1 MTKKKKNFYGVRVRF
16 CTSAWQFFARRH
28 GRSTSFKATSCNSD
42 MQRHPSKC
50 ADIKQVFQ
58 YRAFIAH
65 FWLFNI
71 YSYIINTYIA
81 VFYLWF
87 WASESFSNFSQKQWV
102 SQWENNKLLK
112 FHWVKCKI
120 YKYFTR
126 DSGVNKS
133 LILCYF
139 IMICLCKCFP
149 QKLHH
154 EAVFLHEWAWTY
166 YMYMYMGNKVF
177 MGKRNHI
184 DSVKNKYMY
193 KPLLMEK
200 PHGINPLH
208 LGHNIYLVSSI

>member
-1 MTKKKKNFYGVRVRF
+1 
-16 CTSAWQFFARRH
+16 
-28 GRSTSFKATSCNSD
+28 
-42 MQRHPSKC
+42 MQC
-50 ADIKQVFQ
+50 FIYDFGQVNQ
-58 YRAFIAH
+58 
-65 FWLFNI
+65 
-71 YSYIINTYIA
+71 
-81 VFYLWF
+81 
-87 WASESFSNFSQKQWV
+87 FSNFSQKQWV
-102 SQWENNKLLK
+102 SQWENDKLLK
-112 FHWVKCKI
+112 FHWVECKI
-120 YKYFTR
+120 YEYFTR

-166 YMYMYMGNKVF
+166 YMYMGHKVF

-193 KPLLMEK
+193 IPLLMEK

-208 LGHNIYLVSSI
+208 LGHNIYLVSSIWNCEMVIYIVLYMY